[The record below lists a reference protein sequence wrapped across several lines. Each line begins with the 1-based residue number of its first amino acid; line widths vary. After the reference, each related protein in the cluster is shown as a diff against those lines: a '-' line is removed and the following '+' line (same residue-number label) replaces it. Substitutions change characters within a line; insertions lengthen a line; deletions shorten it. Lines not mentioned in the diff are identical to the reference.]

1 MVTLKY
7 WTFSGFIRRDMRL
20 LRIKICLE
28 GLWISG
34 VKTHHFIS
42 FYCSFFSPLTD
53 NLRTTHSGI
62 RDRPFSR
69 LSGHLVLYV
78 LRGNAPLE
86 ERGSQ
91 WKGRSLCLFALPFP
105 PSLPPPPHFALAC
118 EKWLLVAATVKNKMQ
133 TKQIIHFQG
142 LLTERGIY
150 LWNIYCSVSGEN
162 HVIIARGKA
171 WKELY
176 FA

>member
-1 MVTLKY
+1 MLKH
-7 WTFSGFIRRDMRL
+7 I
-20 LRIKICLE
+20 
-28 GLWISG
+28 
-34 VKTHHFIS
+34 IS
-42 FYCSFFSPLTD
+42 FLSTVPPAPRPSLIIWEPRSLGFGMDPFQGFLGILCSKFSEAMHPW
-53 NLRTTHSGI
+53 
-62 RDRPFSR
+62 
-69 LSGHLVLYV
+69 
-78 LRGNAPLE
+78 
-86 ERGSQ
+86 ERGVPVKRPVSVPL
-91 WKGRSLCLFALPFP
+91 SPAI
-105 PSLPPPPHFALAC
+105 SSHPPPPPFALAC
-118 EKWLLVAATVKNKMQ
+118 EKWLLVAATVKSKMQ